1 MADQDT
7 QPVYIRVSQ
16 VKTQYGISRY
26 KVYRLKEEGRLTI
39 HKLDGAALVKVA
51 DLVGLIEG
59 APA

>member
-1 MADQDT
+1 MTAPQ
-7 QPVYIRVSQ
+7 YIKVAH
-16 VKTQYGISRY
+16 VATQYGISRY
-26 KVYRLKEEGRLTI
+26 KLYRLQNEGRLTI